1 MYQNKTDSEYNQQ
14 VVKICVIVRVGFF
27 FSTTSIVILKNIFFT
42 NIEKYLYI
50 MIHNYPKI

>member
-27 FSTTSIVILKNIFFT
+27 FQQPVK
-42 NIEKYLYI
+42 
-50 MIHNYPKI
+50 